1 MMPLL
6 DARPRAVR
14 LRKALSSTAF
24 GTRNVDSRGPG
35 WYLTA
40 VPTALRPIL
49 PLLTILLLSA
59 CGGGSPTAAKPSP
72 SPSPTPAPSASTDL
86 GSLALA
92 FAGPYAG
99 TWTNTTFG
107 SKGTVMAVIAFDPAT
122 QTVTANL
129 TVGGMVF
136 GGPAPPP
143 ETFSGKLGQLGSL
156 AFSGHSPTFG
166 DFTVTTTGPTFV
178 MKAQNVPNARVDH
191 FEADGLLTGTT
202 ISGTYK
208 VFFKDS
214 TTADGVFSLA
224 KS

>member
-1 MMPLL
+1 MVL
-6 DARPRAVR
+6 DCAM
-14 LRKALSSTAF
+14 
-24 GTRNVDSRGPG
+24 
-35 WYLTA
+35 
-40 VPTALRPIL
+40 PTASRR
-49 PLLTILLLSA
+49 LLLMLALLLLSA
-59 CGGGSPTAAKPSP
+59 CGGGSSTAAKPA
-72 SPSPTPAPSASTDL
+72 PSPTPTPVSSATTDL
-86 GSLALA
+86 SSLALA

-107 SKGTVMAVIAFDPAT
+107 SKGSVMAVIAFDPAT

-136 GGPAPPP
+136 GGPAPAP